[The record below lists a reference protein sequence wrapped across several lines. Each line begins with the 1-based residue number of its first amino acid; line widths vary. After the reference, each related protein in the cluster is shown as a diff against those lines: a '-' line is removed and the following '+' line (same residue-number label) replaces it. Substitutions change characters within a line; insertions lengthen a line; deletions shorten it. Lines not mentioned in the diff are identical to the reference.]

1 MLCCVPSAGA
11 LSLAVL
17 SQRGASMLRPL
28 IGANSPILIKP
39 VLVNC
44 ANTSSPSLLLCLDQS
59 RYLFNC
65 PKNTSCL
72 FVQSRI
78 PQKNLNTAGTYGM
91 LMGSANGNKQS
102 VQLIGPE
109 GLHYMLACGRL
120 FTRRQGMTLN
130 LTEFQTTSILKQVFQ
145 DNLIGGFAIG
155 NDQQTIQAHT
165 EPVVIKNRKCSP
177 DLALSS
183 DVPLKGTKLDPI
195 NTDLP
200 AGVQPAVTN
209 LHNGLPKI
217 LDNMFRASG
226 AARTIG
232 KNATPAHSYQ
242 RLHVP
247 NEPIN
252 TDPVPYLVLGPRLQG
267 KFLPDKAKR
276 LGVKPGP
283 DFAKLVN
290 GESVQVNEETIVMS
304 EMCLEGG
311 SAGPV
316 FFISGITSLEQL
328 DQTTFPES
336 SYISGVSDG
345 AKLLAVYHLVHENVV
360 INKQYTGRISKFGSD
375 VTLLA
380 PGSFPIPYYSLEP
393 AIPSLF
399 SPQLNL
405 LSRHETFSFNS
416 SKTTLEHLSQLDYS
430 IFGCLDRSELVSRL
444 KNQPELADQLESL
457 ESIDYHSMA
466 PTGEAGFVDQIIVT
480 TLGSGSASPSKYR
493 NGTYFNFLHLSG
505 FVLLLEVL

>member
-1 MLCCVPSAGA
+1 
-11 LSLAVL
+11 
-17 SQRGASMLRPL
+17 
-28 IGANSPILIKP
+28 
-39 VLVNC
+39 
-44 ANTSSPSLLLCLDQS
+44 
-59 RYLFNC
+59 
-65 PKNTSCL
+65 
-72 FVQSRI
+72 
-78 PQKNLNTAGTYGM
+78 M
-91 LMGSANGNKQS
+91 LMGSADGNKQS

-145 DNLIGGFAIG
+145 DNLICGFAIG
-155 NDQQTIQAHT
+155 NHQQTIQAHT

-200 AGVQPAVTN
+200 AVTN

-217 LDNMFRASG
+217 LDDMFRASG

-242 RLHVP
+242 RLQVP

-276 LGVKPGP
+276 LGVEPGP

-290 GESVQVNEETIVMS
+290 GKSIQVNEETIVMS

-328 DQTTFPES
+328 DQTTFPEP

-375 VTLLA
+375 VTHHLSTPLHT
-380 PGSFPIPYYSLEP
+380 P
-393 AIPSLF
+393 
-399 SPQLNL
+399 NL
-405 LSRHETFSFNS
+405 LTFES
-416 SKTTLEHLSQLDYS
+416 SALL
-430 IFGCLDRSELVSRL
+430 
-444 KNQPELADQLESL
+444 QLEL
-457 ESIDYHSMA
+457 
-466 PTGEAGFVDQIIVT
+466 
-480 TLGSGSASPSKYR
+480 
-493 NGTYFNFLHLSG
+493 
-505 FVLLLEVL
+505 